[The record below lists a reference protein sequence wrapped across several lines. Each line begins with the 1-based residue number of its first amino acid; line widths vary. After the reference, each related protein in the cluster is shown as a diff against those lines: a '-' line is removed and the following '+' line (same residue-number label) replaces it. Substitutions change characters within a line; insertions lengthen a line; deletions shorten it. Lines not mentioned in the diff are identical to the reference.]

1 MTIYIKFFTFED
13 EYDKLCLRYS
23 FLKSGIGTLGEE
35 LSGSFSGLLKD
46 SGL

>member
-1 MTIYIKFFTFED
+1 MIIYIKIFIFKD
-13 EYDKLCLRYS
+13 EYDTLCSRYS
-23 FLKSGIGTLGEE
+23 FLKSDIGTLGEE